1 MDDRQKAECLLL
13 PSHLET
19 MREVFER
26 LDKYNDG
33 ILKRQHF
40 LMALRVDELVVDF
53 IDADAVKI
61 PTKVKTKKPKE
72 NILTMDQVLCEI
84 ERDEFYEQHAAAK
97 NDDGINHKEF
107 ITYSE
112 FVSYFTDY
120 RDIEERNKTKQFS
133 AAGGKNKKKKLSE
146 EEMDPEAREKSFLN

>member
-1 MDDRQKAECLLL
+1 
-13 PSHLET
+13 
-19 MREVFER
+19 
-26 LDKYNDG
+26 
-33 ILKRQHF
+33 
-40 LMALRVDELVVDF
+40 MALRVDELVVDF

-61 PTKVKTKKPKE
+61 PTKLKTNKPLSKEKKNK
-72 NILTMDQVLCEI
+72 NILTMDQVLSEI

-120 RDIEERNKTKQFS
+120 RDVEERNKTK
-133 AAGGKNKKKKLSE
+133 
-146 EEMDPEAREKSFLN
+146 